1 MEELLEFM
9 KSMQEELRTHGTKM
23 ENAEANRKAD
33 PEALIEMTAKL
44 DKMEANWDIDREER
58 KADLENL
65 KVLMEEIMTTNQ
77 AKTDV
82 KLKEPSQETERKKNI
97 WNARRPRR
105 RWVDNIRMDL
115 RETGW
120 DGMDWMDLA
129 HDRDQWRA
137 LVNTV
142 MNLRVP

>member
-23 ENAEANRKAD
+23 VNAEAYRKAD
-33 PEALIEMTAKL
+33 LEALIEMTAKI

-65 KVLMEEIMTTNQ
+65 KVFMEEIMTTIQ

-82 KLKEPSQETERKKNI
+82 KLKEPSKETEKKNI
-97 WNARRPRR
+97 F
-105 RWVDNIRMDL
+105 
-115 RETGW
+115 
-120 DGMDWMDLA
+120 GM
-129 HDRDQWRA
+129 
-137 LVNTV
+137 
-142 MNLRVP
+142 RVANPSGHEDDSLP